1 MTINRYRVS
10 IGTSENQ
17 SLVHAGSGRGR
28 AGALTNF
35 CMLAAGGC
43 TLLLSLLCSEST
55 RNVSFSLR
63 AAEGKGQL
71 GMGPNGLPVPCGS
84 LGYGKAPGSP
94 WRPEGSEG
102 STGAQRGQG
111 LGGSRDCQ
119 ECTRSSGGGG
129 PAKHCLHRAAL
140 VTSPEPIPSP
150 TSPAPAPHPYFQPHN
165 LITTPAPCLF
175 RYGAGE
181 HPPHPFGNDA
191 QGSQAAFCPDV
202 SRKPP
207 HPLFPLPRGPGA
219 SGDSFSD
226 SPTLQARQASST
238 SSRPA
243 RPLLSSMLTNGR
255 TGEGREDLGR
265 DEPVLR
271 ACVSASKI

>member
-111 LGGSRDCQ
+111 LGVAETARNAPDP
-119 ECTRSSGGGG
+119 RVGGGG
-129 PAKHCLHRAAL
+129 VGGSGKALPSSCCTCHQPRAH
-140 VTSPEPIPSP
+140 PQPHIPSP
-150 TSPAPAPHPYFQPHN
+150 NPTSLSPAPQPHH
-165 LITTPAPCLF
+165 
-175 RYGAGE
+175 
-181 HPPHPFGNDA
+181 HP
-191 QGSQAAFCPDV
+191 S
-202 SRKPP
+202 
-207 HPLFPLPRGPGA
+207 PLP
-219 SGDSFSD
+219 
-226 SPTLQARQASST
+226 
-238 SSRPA
+238 
-243 RPLLSSMLTNGR
+243 
-255 TGEGREDLGR
+255 
-265 DEPVLR
+265 V
-271 ACVSASKI
+271 

>member
-129 PAKHCLHRAAL
+129 EGGVRQSTAFIVLHL
-140 VTSPEPIPSP
+140 
-150 TSPAPAPHPYFQPHN
+150 SPAQSPSPAPHPQPQPH
-165 LITTPAPCLF
+165 IPI
-175 RYGAGE
+175 
-181 HPPHPFGNDA
+181 
-191 QGSQAAFCPDV
+191 S
-202 SRKPP
+202 
-207 HPLFPLPRGPGA
+207 
-219 SGDSFSD
+219 
-226 SPTLQARQASST
+226 SPTT
-238 SSRPA
+238 SSPPQPPA
-243 RPLLSSMLTNGR
+243 CLGTGQGNIHPIPLGT
-255 TGEGREDLGR
+255 T
-265 DEPVLR
+265 LR
-271 ACVSASKI
+271 APKLLFAPM